1 MIYATDLEG
10 KITKIN
16 LTDQGTLYESTI
28 LFDAESDNNNGRYI
42 YTRPE
47 VTINNDNNLWLYF
60 GTGNTQKLQEQS
72 SKVKNRVYGIKDKD
86 FPNFVTVSPG
96 DVSKCKTFP
105 DCPGGTDLGWY
116 VNLDNSKKLTAE
128 PTVDKDRVYFPLYEP
143 NTADICKTGT
153 AWLTA
158 YDTTCGESVLN
169 VNMGKGVLSKVVKQE
184 NNLYIG
190 ISGESKADIAGFTT
204 KDNLITGKS
213 KAKAITG
220 AVQLESWKENY

>member
-1 MIYATDLEG
+1 M
-10 KITKIN
+10 
-16 LTDQGTLYESTI
+16 
-28 LFDAESDNNNGRYI
+28 
-42 YTRPE
+42 
-47 VTINNDNNLWLYF
+47 YF

-72 SKVKNRVYGIKDKD
+72 NKVQNRLYGIKDKD
-86 FPNFVTVSPG
+86 FPNFVIVDPPG
-96 DVSKCKTFP
+96 DVSKCKTAP
-105 DCPGGTDLGWY
+105 TCPGGTDLGWY
-116 VNLDNSKKLTAE
+116 VDLNNSKKLTAE

-158 YDTTCGESVLN
+158 HDTTCGESVLN
-169 VNMGKGVLSKVVKQE
+169 VNMGKGVLSKVVKQGD
-184 NNLYIG
+184 NLYIG
-190 ISGESKADIAGFTT
+190 IAGEANTSITGFTS